1 MISFS
6 AGLISESSMLSP
18 FISPLADSRTR
29 TSPPPDTPSTSM
41 CSSSACIASI
51 FDLGSDACFIS
62 PRKSVISL
70 SPAGCVQFCSNQVC
84 SNQVCANQV
93 CSSQV
98 RSSVVVFLNGHFR
111 SQRTNV
117 EFVRRS
123 PPALLRLRSV
133 GLLRHDSLGLAHVH
147 DFRTGKPGQHG
158 LHQGVGAH
166 ARLKFGLSCVL
177 LRLDRWVI
185 FLRRHDD
192 VPRTAGTL
200 RKLACEL
207 IDQSAGG
214 SLFQADLKPTVIATH
229 QPHVPF
235 EGELDCKI
243 PVRSCKRNEILKAPD
258 DDRRAF
264 LLRSGCKRRRDG
276 SRSGLT
282 GRGHRRAYP
291 PFVWSGGRTGDRLS
305 GCRWG
310 GGCRRVGLRA
320 TIRLFAVQCTN
331 DFIRRR

>member
-29 TSPPPDTPSTSM
+29 TSPPPDSPSTSM

-51 FDLGSDACFIS
+51 FDLSSAACFIS

-70 SPAGCVQFCSNQVC
+70 SPAECV
-84 SNQVCANQV
+84 QV

-98 RSSVVVFLNGHFR
+98 RLSVVVFLNGHLR

-117 EFVRRS
+117 DFVRRS

-133 GLLRHDSLGLAHVH
+133 GLLRHDSLGFAHVH

-185 FLRRHDD
+185 FLGRHDD
-192 VPRTAGTL
+192 VPRTVGPL

-243 PVRSCKRNEILKAPD
+243 PVRSCKRN
-258 DDRRAF
+258 
-264 LLRSGCKRRRDG
+264 
-276 SRSGLT
+276 
-282 GRGHRRAYP
+282 
-291 PFVWSGGRTGDRLS
+291 
-305 GCRWG
+305 
-310 GGCRRVGLRA
+310 
-320 TIRLFAVQCTN
+320 
-331 DFIRRR
+331 

>member
-51 FDLGSDACFIS
+51 FDLSSAACFIS

-70 SPAGCVQFCSNQVC
+70 SPAECV
-84 SNQVCANQV
+84 QV
-93 CSSQV
+93 CSSQECSGPV
-98 RSSVVVFLNGHFR
+98 RLSVVLFLNGHFR

-117 EFVRRS
+117 EFVRRP

-133 GLLRHDSLGLAHVH
+133 GLLRHDSLGFAHVH
-147 DFRTGKPGQHG
+147 DFRTGKPRQHG

-166 ARLKFGLSCVL
+166 ARLEFGLSCVL
-177 LRLDRWVI
+177 LGLDRRLT
-185 FLRRHDD
+185 FLGRHDD
-192 VPRTAGTL
+192 VPRTVGPL

-229 QPHVPF
+229 LPHVPF

-310 GGCRRVGLRA
+310 GGCSRVGLRA

>member
-51 FDLGSDACFIS
+51 FDLSSAACFIS

-70 SPAGCVQFCSNQVC
+70 SPAECVQVC
-84 SNQVCANQV
+84 SNQVCSNQV

-147 DFRTGKPGQHG
+147 DFRTGKPRQHG

-166 ARLKFGLSCVL
+166 ARLKLGLSCVL
-177 LRLDRWVI
+177 LRLDRRLT
-185 FLRRHDD
+185 FLGRHDD
-192 VPRTAGTL
+192 APRTVGPL

-229 QPHVPF
+229 QPPVPF

-282 GRGHRRAYP
+282 GRGHGRAYP
-291 PFVWSGGRTGDRLS
+291 PFGRAGVRTGDRLS

-310 GGCRRVGLRA
+310 GGCSRVGLRA

>member
-29 TSPPPDTPSTSM
+29 TSPPPDSPSTSM

-51 FDLGSDACFIS
+51 FDLSSAACFIS

-70 SPAGCVQFCSNQVC
+70 SPAECVQVC
-84 SNQVCANQV
+84 SSQV

-98 RSSVVVFLNGHFR
+98 RLSVVVFLNGHFR

-133 GLLRHDSLGLAHVH
+133 GLLRHDSLGFAYVH
-147 DFRTGKPGQHG
+147 DFRTGKPRQHG

-177 LRLDRWVI
+177 LRLDRRLT
-185 FLRRHDD
+185 FLGRHDD
-192 VPRTAGTL
+192 VPRTVGPL

-214 SLFQADLKPTVIATH
+214 SLFQADVNPTVIATH
-229 QPHVPF
+229 QPPLPL

-243 PVRSCKRNEILKAPD
+243 PLRSCKRNEILKAPD

-276 SRSGLT
+276 SRRGLT
-282 GRGHRRAYP
+282 GRGA
-291 PFVWSGGRTGDRLS
+291 
-305 GCRWG
+305 
-310 GGCRRVGLRA
+310 
-320 TIRLFAVQCTN
+320 
-331 DFIRRR
+331 